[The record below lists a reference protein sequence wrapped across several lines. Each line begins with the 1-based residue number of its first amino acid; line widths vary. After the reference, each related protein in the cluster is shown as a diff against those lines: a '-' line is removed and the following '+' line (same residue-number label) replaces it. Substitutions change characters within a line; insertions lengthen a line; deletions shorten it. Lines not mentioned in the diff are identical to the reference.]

1 MMHPPKAY
9 RCSQPWLLLQSVD
22 NERDIFIDLA
32 QVFRHETLARYDD
45 IARHAAAG
53 ACRAMAMEAHSLKG
67 TIGTVGATD
76 LMALLVEIE
85 QAGIKRAMPCS
96 AEQLARLSDLL
107 AQVRDDMDDFLRTL

>member
-1 MMHPPKAY
+1 MSTPHAY

-32 QVFRHETLARYDD
+32 QLFRHETLARYDD

-53 ACRAMAMEAHSLKG
+53 ACCDMAMEAHSLKG
-67 TIGTVGATD
+67 TVGTVGAAE
-76 LMALLVEIE
+76 LMALLVDIE
-85 QAGIKRAMPCS
+85 QGGIKRAMPCN
-96 AEQLARLSDLL
+96 AEQLARLADLL

>member
-1 MMHPPKAY
+1 LSTPYAY

-53 ACRAMAMEAHSLKG
+53 AWRDMAMDAHSLKG
-67 TIGTVGATD
+67 TVGIVGAAE
-76 LMALLVEIE
+76 LMALLVDIE
-85 QAGIKRAMPCS
+85 QGGIKRAMPCS
-96 AEQLARLSDLL
+96 AEQLARLADLL

>member
-1 MMHPPKAY
+1 MNPPKAY

-32 QVFRHETLARYDD
+32 QVFLHETLARYDD

-53 ACRAMAMEAHSLKG
+53 ACRDMAMEAHSLKG
-67 TIGTVGATD
+67 TIGTVGAAE

-85 QAGIKRAMPCS
+85 QAGIKRATPCS
-96 AEQLARLSDLL
+96 PEQLARLAELL